1 MGDLTLKLG
10 NQKERFRILGIG
22 LTAVH
27 ITNRLWDY
35 VLYPVVI
42 SQLGRVFG
50 GIIMTILSMILCLVM
65 LCLYDLTKKDWL
77 GIETNKSIREL
88 SSESWS
94 GRIASWILKRGD
106 PAALVFLSLMFDTF
120 ITTAYMR
127 HGSRKYNG
135 MNRRDW
141 ATFLSSGLISY
152 LWWWL
157 PAYALAYGG
166 VSIWDFLSEQ
176 FMGLR

>member
-1 MGDLTLKLG
+1 MGDLTSIIASP
-10 NQKERFRILGIG
+10 KERFGILGIG
-22 LTAVH
+22 LTTVH
-27 ITNRLWDY
+27 ITNRLWNY
-35 VLYPVVI
+35 LLYLFVI
-42 SQLGRVFG
+42 WQLGVVFG
-50 GIIMTILSMILCLVM
+50 GIIMTILSMDLCLVM
-65 LCLYDLTKKDWL
+65 LYLYDWTKKDWL
-77 GIETNKSIREL
+77 GIETIKSVREL
-88 SSESWS
+88 SSESWF
-94 GRIASWILKRGD
+94 GRIASWILKKGD
-106 PAALVFLSLMFDTF
+106 PAALVFLSLMFDPF

-127 HGSRKYNG
+127 RGSHQYNG

-141 ATFLSSGLISY
+141 ATFLSSGLISN

>member
-1 MGDLTLKLG
+1 MGDLTSIIASP
-10 NQKERFRILGIG
+10 KERFGILGIG
-22 LTAVH
+22 LTTVH
-27 ITNRLWDY
+27 ITNRLWNY
-35 VLYPVVI
+35 LLYLFVI
-42 SQLGRVFG
+42 WQLGVVFG
-50 GIIMTILSMILCLVM
+50 GIIMTILSMDLCLVM
-65 LCLYDLTKKDWL
+65 LYLYDWTKKDWL
-77 GIETNKSIREL
+77 GIETIKSVREL
-88 SSESWS
+88 SSESWF
-94 GRIASWILKRGD
+94 GRIASWILKKGD